1 MVTAYHRPQNLD
13 EALALLESEPDA
25 RLLAGG
31 TSIMGPQFRD
41 TPLALI
47 SIGRLLP
54 SAIEA
59 RDSVLRIGA
68 GASFQEL
75 ADSPHSSPALKAA
88 CLGMANRNVR
98 NRATVGGNI
107 GSRKSCASLLPFF
120 LAADGH
126 VERHG
131 APDMEIGEWL
141 GIDSPVERGIVRQ
154 VVVPLPAGRRFGYS
168 RWSRVACDIALLGC
182 AVSCAFS
189 PRGEAAGMRIAMGG
203 LAGRARRFPEIEALF
218 GGKKLPPADWIVEA
232 AAPLLNPVGDLR
244 GSAEFKRKRAAI
256 LLAEAIG
263 SLGARTETETEA
275 KA

>member
-68 GASFQEL
+68 GACFQEL
-75 ADSPHSSPALKAA
+75 ADSPHSPTALKAA

-131 APDMEIGEWL
+131 APSAEIGGWL
-141 GIDSPVERGIVRQ
+141 GLESPKERGIISQIVLS
-154 VVVPLPAGRRFGYS
+154 LPEGRYFGYS
-168 RWSRVACDIALLGC
+168 RWSRVACDITLIGC
-182 AVSCAFS
+182 AVSCVFS
-189 PRGEAAGMRIAMGG
+189 PRGEATGMRIAMGG

-218 GGKKLPPADWIVEA
+218 EGKRLPPAVHIIEETQH
-232 AAPLLNPVGDLR
+232 LLNPVGDLR

-263 SLGARTETETEA
+263 SLTAETEA